1 MAADSVG
8 FFDNG
13 VHAQLGDL
21 VNECVLVAFPVLHH
35 CGQQREN
42 SSYCALDKCNER
54 GLKISQALRDF
65 YRGLSGACTR

>member
-21 VNECVLVAFPVLHH
+21 VNECVFVAFPVLNH
-35 CGQQREN
+35 CGQQRR
-42 SSYCALDKCNER
+42 ADKKLGPE
-54 GLKISQALRDF
+54 LVLAK
-65 YRGLSGACTR
+65 